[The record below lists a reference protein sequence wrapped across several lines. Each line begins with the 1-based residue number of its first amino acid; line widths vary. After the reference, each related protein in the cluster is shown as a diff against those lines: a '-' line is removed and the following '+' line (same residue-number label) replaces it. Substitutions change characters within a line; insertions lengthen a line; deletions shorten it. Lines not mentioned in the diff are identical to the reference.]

1 MKKQCVAFL
10 SAFVASVAFAGT
22 STSEYPVQ
30 TGNVPPDYPAQL
42 NQSMD
47 SQIEAVRLNY
57 EDVKAKAEKKLAA
70 EKAAK
75 AKAQAKAEARKAAA
89 AKKLAAKKAAA
100 EKAAAERKAKLE
112 KRSDEAAELDLEL
125 KRLKVREATAKTKTT
140 EAISEEEAKRAK
152 DFVDAKLQNMKAK
165 N

>member
-1 MKKQCVAFL
+1 MKKQCVAVL
-10 SAFVASVAFAGT
+10 SVFVASVAFAGT
-22 STSEYPVQ
+22 STSEYLVQ

-42 NQSMD
+42 DKSMD

-57 EDVKAKAEKKLAA
+57 EDVKAKAEKKLAT
-70 EKAAK
+70 EKAAQAK
-75 AKAQAKAEARKAAA
+75 AKAKADAQKAAA
-89 AKKLAAKKAAA
+89 AKKLAAKREAAA
-100 EKAAAERKAKLE
+100 KVAAERKAKLE

-125 KRLKVREATAKTKTT
+125 KRLKVREATARTKTA

-152 DFVDAKLQNMKAK
+152 DFVDAKLLNIKAK

>member
-1 MKKQCVAFL
+1 MKKQCVAVL
-10 SAFVASVAFAGT
+10 SVFVASVAFAGT

-42 NQSMD
+42 DKSMD
-47 SQIEAVRLNY
+47 AQIEAVRLNY
-57 EDVKAKAEKKLAA
+57 EDVKAKAEKKLAT
-70 EKAAK
+70 EKAAQAK
-75 AKAQAKAEARKAAA
+75 AKAKADAQKAAA
-89 AKKLAAKKAAA
+89 AKKLAAKREAAA
-100 EKAAAERKAKLE
+100 KVAAERKAKLE

-152 DFVDAKLQNMKAK
+152 DFVDAKLQNIKAK